1 MSFFFSFSE
10 CSTKLGLINKEDV
23 KKIRDG
29 ENLDN
34 IALKMALSVVSL
46 CTNLH
51 TIRNEP
57 TKRAIEFIQS
67 ITNGDYNVNRIIR
80 KKPKVTYRESSYE
93 DGEITPNRLEL
104 GEPSKTTIE
113 HNVEC
118 SLAVPENFD
127 LDNFVVDLIEE
138 EKEEGN
144 DLFENIIIDNEPD
157 MIDELFA

>member
-1 MSFFFSFSE
+1 M
-10 CSTKLGLINKEDV
+10 GLINKEDI
-23 KKIRDG
+23 KKIRKG

-34 IALKMALSVVSL
+34 IALKMALSVVLL

-118 SLAVPENFD
+118 SLTVSENFD
-127 LDNFVVDLIEE
+127 VDNFVADLIEE
-138 EKEEGN
+138 EKEGGD
-144 DLFENIIIDNEPD
+144 DLFANIVIDNEPD
-157 MIDELFA
+157 MIDEFFV